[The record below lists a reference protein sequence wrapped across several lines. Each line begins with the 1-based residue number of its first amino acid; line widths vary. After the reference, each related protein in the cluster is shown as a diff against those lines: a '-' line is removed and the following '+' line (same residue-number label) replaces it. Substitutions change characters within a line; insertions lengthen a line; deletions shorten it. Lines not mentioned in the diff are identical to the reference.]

1 MAKAQTLQTAF
12 TSGVLNPGL
21 AGRTDTSHYFHG
33 MRQGINVI
41 GVKEGG
47 AKARW
52 GRSHID
58 DLVGNGRGLA
68 FEFSTDQVYA
78 LVFTDL
84 RMYVVKN
91 PETAPAIVTNINGT
105 GNPYLVT
112 PWTLAQVLE
121 LDFTQSADTL
131 VIVHPDVKPR
141 TIVRG
146 TTDATW
152 TIAEM
157 VFANLPTFDFNDTSS
172 PTPTDHIVDL
182 AFTFNTG
189 HRYKLELNNF
199 ETPEIVY
206 ATSSTAVGRTTNERR
221 IKDELLLLPPTGYD
235 DTSITVAWQS
245 GSTYRVTFSGESAD
259 AYEPMSGRST
269 DQADESITCTTQQTG
284 VPRREAVISA
294 TRGWPTTVTFA
305 ESRLLFWGTKAL
317 PQSLLGTVIGG
328 FFPFDFKI
336 GTGLDDQGIFVT
348 VNTDQVNAA
357 RAIYAGRHLQLF
369 TSGGEFYSPD
379 RPLSPA
385 PALPRQSRFGCAAGI
400 PPVDVDGATIFVT
413 KDRKTIREY
422 LFLWAEE
429 AYNATSLTVLS
440 SHLVSGI
447 NSMAALSSTS
457 DEEDSYVLV
466 TNSDG
471 SGAILNTLRA
481 QDIAAWTE
489 DNTRTG
495 DKLKQV
501 FTVGEAIF
509 YIVERQRNGATV
521 YTLEKAD
528 FDTRLDAAKTVTTG
542 LGTITGGF
550 EHLAGETVQVLVDGA
565 PVDDLTVNSAGEITF
580 TNAPTAS
587 VEAGYFVP
595 PVIETMPLVVD
606 LGGGPLMGEKKRLVD
621 IRVRVLNTLGLV
633 ANGMAIPDKAPGVTQ
648 LLTPDT
654 PYTGIRQ
661 IEDTGWTEEDLTIT
675 LTQTQPLPF
684 HVLALK
690 GKLEVGST

>member
-1 MAKAQTLQTAF
+1 MAKSQTLQTAF
-12 TSGVLNPGL
+12 SSGVLNPGL
-21 AGRTDTSHYFHG
+21 AGRTDTSHYYQG
-33 MRQGINVI
+33 MRRGLNVI

-58 DLVGNGRGLA
+58 DLVNDGRGLP
-68 FEFSTDQVYA
+68 FEFSTEEVYA

-84 RMYVVKN
+84 RMYVYKN
-91 PETAPAIVTNINGT
+91 PETAPELVTNINGS
-105 GNPYLVT
+105 GNDYLVT
-112 PWTLAQVLE
+112 PWTEAQVLAF
-121 LDFTQSADTL
+121 DFTQSADTL

-146 TTDATW
+146 TTEATW
-152 TIAEM
+152 TLAEM
-157 VFANLPTFDFNDTSS
+157 PFANVPKFDFNDTDS
-172 PTPTDHIVDL
+172 PTPTSHIVDI
-182 AFTFNTG
+182 TFNSFSNG
-189 HRYKLELNNF
+189 HRYKLELNGF

-206 ATSSTAVGRTTNERR
+206 SSSDTDANARR
-221 IKDELLLLPPTGYD
+221 IKDELLLLPPTGFG
-235 DTSITVAWQS
+235 DTSITVAYQS
-245 GSTYRVTFSGESAD
+245 GTTYRATFSGESAD
-259 AYEPMSGRST
+259 AYEPMTGRNTDNTAASIST
-269 DQADESITCTTQQTG
+269 TTQQTG
-284 VPRREAVISA
+284 VARREDIISA
-294 TRGWPTTVTFA
+294 TRGWPISVTFF

-317 PQSLLGTVIGG
+317 PQSLIGTVIGG

-369 TSGGEFYSPD
+369 TSGGEFYAPD
-379 RPLSPA
+379 RPLTPA
-385 PALPRQSRFGCAAGI
+385 PTLPRQSRFGCATGI
-400 PPVDVDGATIFVT
+400 KPLDVDGATIFVT
-413 KDRKTIREY
+413 KEQKTIREY

-429 AYNATSLTVLS
+429 AYNATSLSVLS
-440 SHLVSGI
+440 SHLLSGI
-447 NSMAALSSTS
+447 NSLAALTSTS

-466 TNSDG
+466 TNTDG
-471 SGAILNTLRA
+471 TAAILNTLRA

-489 DNTRTG
+489 DRTRTG

-509 YIVERQRNGATV
+509 YIVERERSGSTV

-542 LGTITGGF
+542 LGLTVSGF

-565 PVDDLTVNSAGEITF
+565 PVDDRAVSTSGQITLD
-580 TNAPTAS
+580 NVPSSS

-595 PVIETMPLVVD
+595 PIVETMPLTVD
-606 LGGGPLMGEKKRLVD
+606 LGSGPLLGEKKRLVD
-621 IRVRVLNTLGLV
+621 IRIRVLDTLGII
-633 ANGMAIPDKAPGVTQ
+633 ANGQTIPDKAPGSTQ

-675 LTQTQPLPF
+675 LTQNQPLPF

-690 GKLEVGST
+690 GKLEIGST